1 MLERPRGKAPGG
13 SADRGAG
20 KDVDWSLDC
29 DFHGKKQVRQD
40 KQAWD
45 WQVEK
50 FQQAL
55 GQRPCP

>member
-1 MLERPRGKAPGG
+1 M
-13 SADRGAG
+13 
-20 KDVDWSLDC
+20 DWSLDC

-55 GQRPCP
+55 GRGPVPNCLVPGPGVTRAR